1 MKQTKKAGI
10 HEPVSRSN
18 IVINPGKEN
27 GWLETSAENL
37 AWKIGL
43 KILEYCTDKEIHEKS
58 NCMQFLLQTNLV
70 FA

>member
-10 HEPVSRSN
+10 HELVSRSN

-43 KILEYCTDKEIHEKS
+43 KILEYCTDLDVHGKS
-58 NCMQFLLQTNLV
+58 NCMQFLFQTKLI
-70 FA
+70 